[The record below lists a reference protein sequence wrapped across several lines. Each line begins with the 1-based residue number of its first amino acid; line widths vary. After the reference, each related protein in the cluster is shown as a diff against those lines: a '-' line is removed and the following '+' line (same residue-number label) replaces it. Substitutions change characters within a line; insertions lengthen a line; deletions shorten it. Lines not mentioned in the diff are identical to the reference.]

1 METKMTTPTTPSY
14 WVLYSGSGNLTAAVR
29 ADGLALV
36 LQVYLNGD
44 VCWVLR
50 AEGHPCINV
59 MPVARVPNVQQMIAV
74 TDLAYPMP
82 RWHAKWKEGMTQ
94 ETDLKKLALADV
106 LRHFENPVPEM

>member
-1 METKMTTPTTPSY
+1 METEMTTPSY
-14 WVLYSGSGNLTAAVR
+14 WVLYAGSNNLTTAGR
-29 ADGLALV
+29 ADGLALT
-36 LQVYLNGD
+36 LQINPKGD

-50 AEGHPCINV
+50 AEGHPFVNI